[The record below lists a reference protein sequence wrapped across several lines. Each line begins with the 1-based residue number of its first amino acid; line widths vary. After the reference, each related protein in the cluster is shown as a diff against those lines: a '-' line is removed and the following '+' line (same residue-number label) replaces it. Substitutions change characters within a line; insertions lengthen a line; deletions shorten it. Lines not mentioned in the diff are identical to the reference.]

1 MMSKFKNQ
9 TKRVSK
15 KVVIGIC
22 LFCLIVAV
30 AILGLSAN
38 SHTTQLNQ
46 FGLKNYPDAVKAVPT
61 TLVKP
66 DTVTQARVNK
76 SYGKLPLSFEVN
88 EGQADKKVK
97 FLSRAGGSTL
107 FLTPTEA
114 VFVLNRM
121 QNEKTLVSTLKSRI
135 QKSDSANPKS
145 GPRNPQST
153 VLHM

>member
-1 MMSKFKNQ
+1 MMSKFTNQ

-46 FGLKNYPDAVKAVPT
+46 FGVKNYPDAVKAVPT
-61 TLVKP
+61 TFVNP

-88 EGQADKKVK
+88 VGQTDKNVK

-107 FLTPTEA
+107 FLTSTEA
-114 VFVLNRM
+114 VLVLTSMGDSKTEM
-121 QNEKTLVSTLKSRI
+121 QNEESLVSLLKSRI
-135 QKSDSANPKS
+135 QKFDSA
-145 GPRNPQST
+145 
-153 VLHM
+153 

>member
-1 MMSKFKNQ
+1 MSKFKNQ

-15 KVVIGIC
+15 KVAIGIC
-22 LFCLIVAV
+22 LFCLIMAV
-30 AILGLSAN
+30 AILGLSDN

-66 DTVTQARVNK
+66 DTVSQARVNK

-88 EGQADKKVK
+88 VGQTDKKVK

-107 FLTPTEA
+107 FLTSTEA
-114 VFVLNRM
+114 VLVLTSMRDSKVGM
-121 QNEKTLVSTLKSRI
+121 QNE
-135 QKSDSANPKS
+135 
-145 GPRNPQST
+145 
-153 VLHM
+153 